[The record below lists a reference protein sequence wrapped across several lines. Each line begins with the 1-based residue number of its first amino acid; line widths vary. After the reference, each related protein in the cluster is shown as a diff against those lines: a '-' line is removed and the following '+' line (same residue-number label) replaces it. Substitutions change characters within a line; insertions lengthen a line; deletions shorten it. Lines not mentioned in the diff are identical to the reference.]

1 MNIVFDFDG
10 VFTDGN
16 FIYSNEGKV
25 LKVFGPH
32 DSDGLKILKSSNFD
46 VQIITADERGYDI
59 SSRRLQDMGY
69 DLSLVKESNRFD
81 WIKKNHDLDHLV
93 YMADGI
99 WDINILKNCKFSIC
113 PFNAPK
119 LVKNY
124 CDFVTL
130 SKGGDGAV
138 LEASLEILKRFN
150 QKHYLRICMEI
161 GLDEKYI

>member
-1 MNIVFDFDG
+1 MNVVLDFDG
-10 VFTDGN
+10 VFTNGN
-16 FIYSNEGKV
+16 FIYSNTGKV
-25 LKVFGPH
+25 LKIFGPH
-32 DSDGLKILKSSNFD
+32 DSDGLKILKSSNFK

-69 DLSLVKESNRFD
+69 ELNLVKEFDRFD
-81 WIKKNHDLDHLV
+81 WIKRNHDLDHLV

-99 WDINILKNCKFSIC
+99 WDIKILKNCKFSIC

-119 LVKNY
+119 LVKSH

-138 LEASLEILKRFN
+138 LEAS
-150 QKHYLRICMEI
+150 
-161 GLDEKYI
+161 